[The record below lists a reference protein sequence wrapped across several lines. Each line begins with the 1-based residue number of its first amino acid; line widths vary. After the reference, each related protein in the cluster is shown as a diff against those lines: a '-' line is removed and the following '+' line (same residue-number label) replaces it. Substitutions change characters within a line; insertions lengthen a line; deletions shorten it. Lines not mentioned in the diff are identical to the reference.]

1 MTELRLIELAWKQ
14 NLISNTTVTKMN
26 SYDNNVLGA
35 LIEIHKQVKN
45 ELLTEKWLVESKAK
59 AKLLERISELEITN
73 PSEAM
78 SLTHEFLK
86 R

>member
-1 MTELRLIELAWKQ
+1 MTDFRIIEIAFKHG
-14 NLISNTTVTKMN
+14 LISSLVMN
-26 SYDNNVLGA
+26 EQNRYDAKILSA

-59 AKLLERISELEITN
+59 AIMLEQISELEITN

-86 R
+86 M

>member
-26 SYDNNVLGA
+26 SYDNNVLVA
-35 LIEIHKQVKN
+35 LTEIHKQVNN